1 MLCKTKLANSLSIN
15 FFWTH
20 NAYERCFARLGT
32 FVQLKKREKHPR
44 RKLKVTLIRGCF
56 SRFLNCANDTKL
68 CNAIYITKSKK
79 RVSPF
84 QCSDRKVQN
93 IFRVSVQI
101 TISFSLNGATK
112 RSFFL
117 SSSPIK
123 NVLTINHK
131 GPPQILDGQCW
142 PSSPVGCL
150 LHSFFAI
157 VLLSEI

>member
-1 MLCKTKLANSLSIN
+1 M
-15 FFWTH
+15 
-20 NAYERCFARLGT
+20 RCFARLGT

-56 SRFLNCANDTKL
+56 SLFLNCANDTKL
-68 CNAIYITKSKK
+68 CNALYITKSKK

-93 IFRVSVQI
+93 IVRVSVQI
-101 TISFSLNGATK
+101 TISFFLNGATK

-131 GPPQILDGQCW
+131 GPPQILDGQ
-142 PSSPVGCL
+142 
-150 LHSFFAI
+150 F
-157 VLLSEI
+157 